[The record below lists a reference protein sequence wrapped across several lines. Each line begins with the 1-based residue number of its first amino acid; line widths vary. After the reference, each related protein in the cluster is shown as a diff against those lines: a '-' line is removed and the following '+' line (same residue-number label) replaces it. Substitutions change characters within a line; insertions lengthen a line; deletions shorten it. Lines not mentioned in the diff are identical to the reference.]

1 MLQRP
6 RAAPD
11 PEGSRMVVFARPDR
25 ERVRERERERIW
37 REKEAS
43 FFDDELQS
51 RRENRVID
59 LSSASRKRN
68 E

>member
-1 MLQRP
+1 
-6 RAAPD
+6 
-11 PEGSRMVVFARPDR
+11 MVVFARPDR